1 VLSCERRNE
10 TDISKKSSTRSR
22 LLSRDGSTTI
32 YSTASWRPNPGNRVW
47 SILPF
52 KFGKSLRG
60 NSETSIR
67 DSVVGRRTFRCLRR
81 IRVCWILSTFPSKMK
96 NLSKKEAIGLRIG
109 NVTDSSF
116 ILQVTFKWK

>member
-22 LLSRDGSTTI
+22 LLSQDGSTTI

-67 DSVVGRRTFRCLRR
+67 DSEVGRRTFRCLRR

-116 ILQVTFKWK
+116 ILQVTFK